1 MTHMHARKPIPM
13 LLVAALVAAVLI
25 PCRPVQAGTLYDDLG
40 QKAGITKVLVDM
52 VGFIADDGRI
62 NHFFAHADIPHLE
75 GELVDQVCYVSGG
88 PCTYTGKSMYA
99 AHQGMHI
106 KEADFNA
113 LVEDLQK
120 SMYKNDVPVPVQNRL
135 IAALAPLFYPV
146 TYH

>member
-1 MTHMHARKPIPM
+1 MQTLKRI
-13 LLVAALVAAVLI
+13 ALVAAAALLAATIVPL
-25 PCRPVQAGTLYDDLG
+25 RPVAADSLYDELG

-88 PCTYTGKSMYA
+88 PCTYTGKSMQD
-99 AHQGMHI
+99 AHKGMDI

-120 SMYKNDVPVPVQNRL
+120 AMYKNDVPLPVQNHL
-135 IAALAPLFYPV
+135 IAALAPLFDSV
-146 TYH
+146 TYK